1 MWLLT
6 LNLLRFSDGNMKN
19 KLSLT
24 LISFLAN
31 FIMAG
36 FASQFG
42 MLIEPIAQSFNAD
55 VNSVAFIFSLLN
67 GGALIGTILAFFL
80 IDIIGIKRITL
91 LSYSIIIACSL
102 ILYITNSLLILQVC
116 MTLIGLCGGI
126 GLCIAGT
133 IVVSTWQDKIQSTM
147 LVVQDAT
154 FNIAG
159 VIFPLITTYALTHD
173 LSWASSYLMVG
184 LVTVLMLFIIILTNF
199 DLISHPTVKQSQPS
213 EWNFGILSAGIGL
226 FLAMLALYTF
236 LTWAPLF
243 VSQKFS
249 ISFELAGNII
259 TQYWAAAL
267 IGALVSTVIVTRVKI
282 EHFFISIILLAFIMT
297 LMIVNTEYSDND
309 SLDRIGYLTY
319 GYGFVCSALYNAFV
333 AYGVTFVKNA
343 SSKNVSFILISGSA
357 GAMFSPAIS
366 SILHNYLDI
375 QVIMNTIP
383 IYYAVIIVMLAISM
397 FLKKR
402 AIKK

>member
-1 MWLLT
+1 
-6 LNLLRFSDGNMKN
+6 MKN

-199 DLISHPTVKQSQPS
+199 DLVSHPTVRQSQPS

-282 EHFFISIILLAFIMT
+282 VHFFISIILLAFIMT

-402 AIKK
+402 ALKK

>member
-1 MWLLT
+1 
-6 LNLLRFSDGNMKN
+6 MKN

-402 AIKK
+402 ALKK

>member
-1 MWLLT
+1 M
-6 LNLLRFSDGNMKN
+6 RFSDGNMKN

-199 DLISHPTVKQSQPS
+199 DLISHPTVRQSQPS

-343 SSKNVSFILISGSA
+343 SSKNVSFILVSGSA

-402 AIKK
+402 ALKK

>member
-1 MWLLT
+1 
-6 LNLLRFSDGNMKN
+6 MKN

-91 LSYSIIIACSL
+91 LSYTIIIASSL
-102 ILYITNSLLILQVC
+102 ILYITSSLLILQVC

-159 VIFPLITTYALTHD
+159 VIFPMITTYALTHD

-236 LTWAPLF
+236 LTWAPLYL
-243 VSQKFS
+243 SQEFF
-249 ISFELAGNII
+249 ISFELAGIII
-259 TQYWAAAL
+259 TQYWAGAL

-402 AIKK
+402 ALKK

>member
-1 MWLLT
+1 
-6 LNLLRFSDGNMKN
+6 MKN

-397 FLKKR
+397 FLKQR
-402 AIKK
+402 ALKSNQ

>member
-1 MWLLT
+1 M
-6 LNLLRFSDGNMKN
+6 RFSDGNMKN

-91 LSYSIIIACSL
+91 LSYTIIIASSF
-102 ILYITNSLLILQVC
+102 ILYITSSLLILQVC

-184 LVTVLMLFIIILTNF
+184 LVAVLMLFIIILTNF
-199 DLISHPTVKQSQPS
+199 DLISQPTVKQSQPS

-267 IGALVSTVIVTRVKI
+267 IGALVSTAIVTRVKI

-402 AIKK
+402 ALKSNQ

>member
-1 MWLLT
+1 
-6 LNLLRFSDGNMKN
+6 MKN

-199 DLISHPTVKQSQPS
+199 DLISHPTAKQSQAS

-309 SLDRIGYLTY
+309 SLDHIGYLTY

-366 SILHNYLDI
+366 SIMHNYLDI

-397 FLKKR
+397 FLKKK
-402 AIKK
+402 ALKSNQ

>member
-1 MWLLT
+1 M
-6 LNLLRFSDGNMKN
+6 RFSDGNMKN

-91 LSYSIIIACSL
+91 LSYTIIIASSL
-102 ILYITNSLLILQVC
+102 ILYITSSLLILQIC

-184 LVTVLMLFIIILTNF
+184 LVAVLMLFIIILTNF
-199 DLISHPTVKQSQPS
+199 DLISNPTVKQSQPS

-236 LTWAPLF
+236 LTWAPLYL
-243 VSQKFS
+243 SQEFF
-249 ISFELAGNII
+249 ISFELAGIII
-259 TQYWAAAL
+259 TQYWAGAL
-267 IGALVSTVIVTRVKI
+267 IGAFVSTVIVTRVKI
-282 EHFFISIILLAFIMT
+282 EYFFISIILLAFIMT

-402 AIKK
+402 ALKK